1 MSDAVTDEQAWLV
14 ATGIA
19 FARGIFVT
27 ATDTG
32 AGKTW
37 VSRRLIAALRANG
50 LDVVVRKPVE
60 SGWNALDVTTTDAW
74 QLAQAAGIDPAQVC
88 RYHFHAPLSP
98 PRAAA
103 QEGVTLS
110 IATLVQAC
118 WADVADQQYV
128 LVEGAGGF
136 YSPLAADG
144 LNADLAVALGLP
156 VLLVTEDRVG
166 CLSPV
171 LLSLEVAQR
180 RGLQVAGIVLNRR
193 SPAPV
198 GMDNAADLRAFTCIP
213 VWQTG

>member
-1 MSDAVTDEQAWLV
+1 MSNVVTDEQAWLA

-19 FARGIFVT
+19 RARGVFIT

-37 VSRRLIAALRANG
+37 VSRRLIVALRANG
-50 LDVVVRKPVE
+50 LEVVARKPVE
-60 SGWNALDVTTTDAW
+60 SGWNAADVTTTDAW
-74 QLAQAAGIDPAQVC
+74 QLAQAADIDPVQVC

-110 IATLVQAC
+110 IATLAQAC
-118 WADVADQQYV
+118 WVGVTDQQYV

-166 CLSPV
+166 CLNPV
-171 LLSLEVAQR
+171 LLSLEAAQR
-180 RGLQVAGIVLNRR
+180 RGLQIAGIVLNRR
-193 SPAPV
+193 TPPPA
-198 GMDNAADLRAFTCIP
+198 GMDNAADLRAFTSVP
-213 VWQTG
+213 LWQTA